1 MALKYRELDFEAL
14 QDFNEDSL
22 KMDRA
27 NSALAHQLYKFEK
40 KMQNKK
46 RKGSAYSS
54 HSRSSNEMSEVES
67 ESLGTNE
74 NAQWDEMTTSY
85 ICWSNQYFK

>member
-14 QDFNEDSL
+14 QDFKEESQ
-22 KMDRA
+22 KVDRT
-27 NSALAHQLYKFEK
+27 NSALAHELYKFEK

-46 RKGSAYSS
+46 LKGSAYSS

-67 ESLGTNE
+67 HSIGTHES
-74 NAQWDEMTTSY
+74 AQWDDY
-85 ICWSNQYFK
+85 CVYLLI